1 MIKFKHFNKEGIKK
15 AGSIAL
21 VTTILTTGICTF
33 SGCGKQDKNNDIKNN
48 NTKETQVSSI
58 NKDRKNYAVVV
69 EDNKAIIYEGIEIID
84 FSGTIRA
91 YINFDEQTTIYLPL
105 GETHIFDNVSL
116 EEVEEY
122 ARMFLTEN
130 GKIEYYNVEGKGKTL
145 TRTKDN
151 S

>member
-48 NTKETQVSSI
+48 NTTETQITSI
-58 NKDRKNYAVVV
+58 NEEGKNYAVVV
-69 EDNKAIIYEGIEIID
+69 EDNIAIIYED
-84 FSGTIRA
+84 VLNDMYLFLT
-91 YINFDEQTTIYLPL
+91 YIKFDDGKRLYLPC
-105 GETHIFDNVSL
+105 GETHTFRNSSL

-130 GKIEYYNVEGKGKTL
+130 GKIEYYNVEGKGKVL

>member
-1 MIKFKHFNKEGIKK
+1 MIKFKSFNKEGIKK

-33 SGCGKQDKNNDIKNN
+33 SGCGKQDKNNSTI
-48 NTKETQVSSI
+48 ETQATSL
-58 NKDRKNYAVVV
+58 NEDKKNYAVVV
-69 EDNKAIIYEGIEIID
+69 EDNKAIIYED
-84 FSGTIRA
+84 VLNDRYLFLT
-91 YINFDEQTTIYLPL
+91 YITLEEEKKLYLPC
-105 GETHIFDNVSL
+105 GKTHTFKNFSL

-122 ARMFLTEN
+122 ARLLIPED

-145 TRTKDN
+145 IRTKDN

>member
-33 SGCGKQDKNNDIKNN
+33 SGCSKKDEDSNKGIDIVEEKRKDYALVIENDI
-48 NTKETQVSSI
+48 
-58 NKDRKNYAVVV
+58 AV
-69 EDNKAIIYEGIEIID
+69 IYEEVEYVHNGG
-84 FSGTIRA
+84 SIRA
-91 YINFDEQTTIYLPL
+91 YIKDGEDVILHLPA

-130 GKIEYYNVEGKGKTL
+130 GKIEYYNVEEKGKTL

>member
-1 MIKFKHFNKEGIKK
+1 MIKFKQFNKEGIKK
-15 AGSIAL
+15 AGSIVL

-33 SGCGKQDKNNDIKNN
+33 SGCGKQ
-48 NTKETQVSSI
+48 
-58 NKDRKNYAVVV
+58 NKVIEKQYV
-69 EDNKAIIYEGIEIID
+69 EGNEIIT
-84 FSGTIRA
+84 SYEKIKRYGVVIENE
-91 YINFDEQTTIYLPL
+91 IVL
-105 GETHIFDNVSL
+105 IFDADSIDLCEDSVYIKFDNGHAIRVARENIHVLNDYTL

-130 GKIEYYNVEGKGKTL
+130 GKIEYYNGEGKGKTL

>member
-33 SGCGKQDKNNDIKNN
+33 SGCAKQDKNKDIKKN
-48 NTKETQVSSI
+48 NTTETQVTSI
-58 NKDRKNYAVVV
+58 NEDKKDYAVIIESDIAV
-69 EDNKAIIYEGIEIID
+69 IYEGISVYNESLYMD
-84 FSGTIRA
+84 FGNA
-91 YINFDEQTTIYLPL
+91 DIYLPK
-105 GETHIFDNVSL
+105 EKSHILFNKKI

>member
-33 SGCGKQDKNNDIKNN
+33 SGCGKQDKNNNAS
-48 NTKETQVSSI
+48 ETTI
-58 NKDRKNYAVVV
+58 TNLNEDKKNYGVVIENDIAV
-69 EDNKAIIYEGIEIID
+69 IYEGIVFDAD
-84 FSGTIRA
+84 FGSVRGYIRIA
-91 YINFDEQTTIYLPL
+91 KYKNLGLPL
-105 GETHIFDNVSL
+105 GETHLFENHTL

>member
-58 NKDRKNYAVVV
+58 NEDRKNYAVVV
-69 EDNKAIIYEGIEIID
+69 EDNKAIIYED
-84 FSGTIRA
+84 VLNDRYLFLT
-91 YINFDEQTTIYLPL
+91 YITFEEEKKLYLPC
-105 GETHIFDNVSL
+105 GKTHTFKNFSL

-122 ARMFLTEN
+122 ARLLIPED
-130 GKIEYYNVEGKGKTL
+130 GKIEYYNVEEKGKTL